1 MRISKISIYTFLTKN
16 EYKDLS
22 SKFREIRNPF
32 KKTVISNMNK
42 EYQSVLDEAICFSEK
57 NILHKIRILP

>member
-42 EYQSVLDEAICFSEK
+42 EYQSVLDEAIC
-57 NILHKIRILP
+57 L